1 MTQFTF
7 PSRDIVHHAG
17 KLRPLKI
24 RPGYIV
30 IAIHI
35 KYADIRILACKIPK
49 KLNLVANGVSF
60 SFRSSSTEIRA
71 YKAAEYSVFG
81 VGGDF
86 TGATMFF
93 LLVLAISNHR
103 LIAIRNIAVAFP
115 EPVPTSRH
123 SPAHAQT
130 QSPRSC
136 LHTRGSVPYIQ
147 QQQLL

>member
-1 MTQFTF
+1 MVSAKARQVFYNDAIYF
-7 PSRDIVHHAG
+7 PVPDIVHHAG

-71 YKAAEYSVFG
+71 YKAAEYSDFG

-93 LLVLAISNHR
+93 CSFLPFQTTALSLSATLL
-103 LIAIRNIAVAFP
+103 
-115 EPVPTSRH
+115 
-123 SPAHAQT
+123 
-130 QSPRSC
+130 
-136 LHTRGSVPYIQ
+136 
-147 QQQLL
+147 